1 MEPVGCAV
9 IIIRAAVADQGDL
22 ASGGAAEGSVRVG
35 YTDSELIHRIDPDGN
50 DRLFVRAAGDNVICD
65 VDAIQGNGVLIAA
78 RACDGAAAIPKS
90 GRIIIR
96 SGPGLESK
104 ELGRVA
110 VKSRQPC

>member
-1 MEPVGCAV
+1 MPDSAVGPESQNRSLQHWLSCIAGRIFDRCVVEVPSVGIEVVVLMEPVGCAV

-65 VDAIQGNGVLIAA
+65 VDA
-78 RACDGAAAIPKS
+78 
-90 GRIIIR
+90 
-96 SGPGLESK
+96 
-104 ELGRVA
+104 
-110 VKSRQPC
+110 